1 MQSICKQVKGIVS
14 DRQTTPSALINR
26 TESLLNELSV
36 AERKD
41 DIVKRFQQ
49 DYQLDATV
57 AETITAGDVDEA
69 FFEALQRVHT
79 VHENCRSLLHTHHQR
94 AGLELLDSMSSYEET
109 AYERLCKCDIPTTFM
124 QAHTINNRPVP
135 RLKARYGY
143 RCRWVQ
149 GKCQGLGELD
159 ESNVHPLLSSA
170 LHALRARPVLL
181 RYCAEE
187 VATARHSSVFKAFL
201 VALTHGGPQ
210 GRPRPMEVHAHNPR
224 CCCPTERAVC
234 VPHVAAAVVTRC
246 STVLQRCAASSMH
259 ACAWS
264 SSL

>member
-57 AETITAGDVDEA
+57 AETITSGGEVDEA

-79 VHENCRSLLHTHHQR
+79 VHENCRSLLHTHHLR

-109 AYERLCKCDIPTTFM
+109 AYERLCKYAI
-124 QAHTINNRPVP
+124 HT
-135 RLKARYGY
+135 
-143 RCRWVQ
+143 
-149 GKCQGLGELD
+149 
-159 ESNVHPLLSSA
+159 A
-170 LHALRARPVLL
+170 LHASKVYPLL
-181 RYCAEE
+181 TSPT
-187 VATARHSSVFKAFL
+187 ATSEQMGVVSGGCKVSVR
-201 VALTHGGPQ
+201 VSGSW
-210 GRPRPMEVHAHNPR
+210 MS
-224 CCCPTERAVC
+224 PTC
-234 VPHVAAAVVTRC
+234 TLC
-246 STVLQRCAASSMH
+246 
-259 ACAWS
+259 
-264 SSL
+264 